1 MFETPGS
8 GVLFHSGLG
17 PNWRNVANLG
27 DSKPCGVCGGV
38 AILRL
43 LQPSMATLGWVDD
56 PSIPYDI
63 PSLPMWQCEDC
74 DDQQP
79 FGDEFES

>member
-1 MFETPGS
+1 VFETPGS
-8 GVLFHSGLG
+8 CVLFHSGLG

-56 PSIPYDI
+56 RSIPYDI

-79 FGDEFES
+79 FGDELES